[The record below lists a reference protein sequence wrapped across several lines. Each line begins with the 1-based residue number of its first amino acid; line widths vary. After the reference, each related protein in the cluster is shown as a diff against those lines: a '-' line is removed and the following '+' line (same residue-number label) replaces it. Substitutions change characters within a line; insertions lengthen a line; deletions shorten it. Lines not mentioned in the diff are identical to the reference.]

1 MNSRI
6 LASGAVL
13 ALVLSQAALAD
24 HDHYY
29 GRGRDWNRDGD
40 YARVVAVEPM
50 VERVRYTVPVDNCWV
65 EGRERAPVNKTGAT
79 IVGSAVGALI
89 GNSIG
94 RGDGRRA
101 ATIGG
106 AMVGAVLGSEAARS
120 DRRYGPRY
128 EEVQRCDTR
137 YEERFDE
144 RVSGYR
150 VTYVYNGRQGVT
162 RLPYEPGRYIRVS
175 VDVQP
180 LG

>member
-1 MNSRI
+1 MKGRI

-13 ALVLSQAALAD
+13 ALAISQTALAD
-24 HDHYY
+24 HGRY
-29 GRGRDWNRDGD
+29 GRGDYDRD

-50 VERVRYTVPVDNCWV
+50 IERVRYTVPVENCWV
-65 EGRERAPVNKTGAT
+65 EGRERAPVNRTGAT
-79 IVGSAVGALI
+79 IVGGAMGALI
-89 GNSIG
+89 GNTIG
-94 RGDGRRA
+94 HGDGRRA
-101 ATIGG
+101 ATLGG

-128 EEVQRCDTR
+128 EEVQRCHTG

-144 RVSGYR
+144 HVAGYR
-150 VTYVYNGRQGVT
+150 VTYVYNGREGVT

-175 VDVQP
+175 VDVHP